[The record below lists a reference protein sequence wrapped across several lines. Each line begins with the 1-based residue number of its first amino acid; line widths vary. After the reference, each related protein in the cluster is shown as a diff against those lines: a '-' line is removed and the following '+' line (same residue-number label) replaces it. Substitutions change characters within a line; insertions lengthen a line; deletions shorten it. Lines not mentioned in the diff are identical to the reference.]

1 MKGDRAMGGFAFL
14 KIHLN
19 VKLRVLNCGRCDATR
34 WPEEFTLQHKLMSL
48 KSKNF
53 SLLLLGIY
61 FHKYAGSDHREELA
75 LIPWLLFC

>member
-1 MKGDRAMGGFAFL
+1 MKGDRAMRGFVFL

-19 VKLRVLNCGRCDATR
+19 VKLRVLDNGRCDATR
-34 WPEEFTLQHKLMSL
+34 WPEEFTLQDKLMSL
-48 KSKNF
+48 KSKNL

-61 FHKYAGSDHREELA
+61 FHEHAGSNHREELS